1 MVVGEKARF
10 FRRARRAVAVW
21 GSEDGLVA
29 VHFDDNSGI
38 SRDFAR
44 VEGSYADDYTEQLV
58 FLTNGGTRR
67 GVIYQL

>member
-1 MVVGEKARF
+1 M
-10 FRRARRAVAVW
+10 AVW

-29 VHFDDNSGI
+29 VHFDDDSGI

-44 VEGSYADDYTEQLV
+44 VEGSYADDYTGQLV